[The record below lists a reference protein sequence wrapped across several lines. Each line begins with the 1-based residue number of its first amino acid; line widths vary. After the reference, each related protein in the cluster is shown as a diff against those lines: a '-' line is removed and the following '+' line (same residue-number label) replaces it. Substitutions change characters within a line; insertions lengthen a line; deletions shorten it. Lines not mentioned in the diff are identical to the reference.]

1 MRSFQ
6 LLLALGALALAL
18 LTASAFLGGWT
29 QPFEIFSHFRLYYL
43 FAGAGV
49 GIALLGLKQWRAAA
63 LATIVVATNAIAIAA
78 SVNFNEPSADA
89 EAQPTRV
96 IWANLLRRQDALEA
110 IAALA
115 RAEHADI
122 VTLTELPPQRLE
134 AVQRTFP
141 DFACFIADADA
152 TSPTA
157 TLIASRA
164 PCTAGGAAPT
174 TLRPYAAQ
182 YADIGIYRIAAV
194 HGRPPWNNERTADR
208 DTVNMAG
215 AIVVADH
222 AHGVLVGDFNATPW
236 SPMMLGLRRIG
247 LHRASCSGP
256 VTRTWRSTQFP
267 YYALPIDHVL
277 ATSSVRITSCRVG
290 AAIGSDHFPLIFDIS
305 PRED

>member
-63 LATIVVATNAIAIAA
+63 LATIVVATNAIAT

-96 IWANLLRRQDALEA
+96 TWANLLRRQDALEA

-122 VTLTELPPQRLE
+122 DVGR
-134 AVQRTFP
+134 
-141 DFACFIADADA
+141 
-152 TSPTA
+152 
-157 TLIASRA
+157 
-164 PCTAGGAAPT
+164 
-174 TLRPYAAQ
+174 
-182 YADIGIYRIAAV
+182 GI
-194 HGRPPWNNERTADR
+194 
-208 DTVNMAG
+208 
-215 AIVVADH
+215 
-222 AHGVLVGDFNATPW
+222 VG
-236 SPMMLGLRRIG
+236 
-247 LHRASCSGP
+247 
-256 VTRTWRSTQFP
+256 
-267 YYALPIDHVL
+267 
-277 ATSSVRITSCRVG
+277 
-290 AAIGSDHFPLIFDIS
+290 
-305 PRED
+305 